1 MVPML
6 ALPCNAGVLS
16 SIGVQK
22 LRLRSMRGIMF
33 AALSLI
39 CTFGNV
45 LVEVRFVVA
54 FAAVALLFHQLFQTL
69 PLLLLLVLLLLLL
82 LPLPLLLLLHLLPLP
97 LFAGLL
103 AWLRCFD
110 ACLPRCQQV
119 RKIMGEMGGGGV
131 RKRNQ
136 LIRRIMGEMGESVM
150 EIAAASPKA
159 TWCHASVPSLP

>member
-1 MVPML
+1 
-6 ALPCNAGVLS
+6 
-16 SIGVQK
+16 
-22 LRLRSMRGIMF
+22 MF

-54 FAAVALLFHQLFQTL
+54 LAAVALLFHQLFQTL
-69 PLLLLLVLLLLLL
+69 PLLLLLVLLLLLLL

-119 RKIMGEMGGGGV
+119 RKIMGEMGGGG
-131 RKRNQ
+131 
-136 LIRRIMGEMGESVM
+136 GE
-150 EIAAASPKA
+150 K
-159 TWCHASVPSLP
+159 TLPIDSEDHG